1 MIKTLTYISK
11 INKNKKEIK
20 KLFQIPMRNLKIS
33 FKEEENSMKYE
44 EYYFN
49 GIPSPID
56 IQFKDIGIN
65 NFKIFWKIE
74 DINILNIDKNKIKYK
89 VEIRKEN
96 SNENFSQIYEGNELN
111 CLVDNLNNNTN
122 YEIRI
127 CSIYNNIEGIWSE
140 IKRIK
145 TNEFVSLIL
154 NESKRE
160 DEFIKKIL
168 EWSRGKKMELL
179 YRGTRD
185 GMTSNDFHNKC
196 NNKGPILV

>member
-1 MIKTLTYISK
+1 M
-11 INKNKKEIK
+11 
-20 KLFQIPMRNLKIS
+20 
-33 FKEEENSMKYE
+33 
-44 EYYFN
+44 
-49 GIPSPID
+49 
-56 IQFKDIGIN
+56 
-65 NFKIFWKIE
+65 
-74 DINILNIDKNKIKYK
+74 
-89 VEIRKEN
+89 
-96 SNENFSQIYEGNELN
+96 N